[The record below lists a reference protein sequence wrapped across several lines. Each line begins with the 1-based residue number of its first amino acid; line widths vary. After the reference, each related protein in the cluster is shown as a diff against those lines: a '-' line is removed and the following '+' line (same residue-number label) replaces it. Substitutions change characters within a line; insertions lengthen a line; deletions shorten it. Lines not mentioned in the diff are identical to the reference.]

1 MRKADDILAIVAA
14 ANALTRIAAVETRN
28 DAPAAQWRALKVLEH
43 DGPQRIG
50 ALASYSRTTQPGMTR
65 LVGQMA
71 DEGLVT
77 RGPDPDDSR
86 ATVVAITE
94 AGIRAFAAWKVE
106 LTDALEPLFA
116 DLSDD
121 DWAVLSRAADI
132 LTSRTAPVEA
142 TTR

>member
-1 MRKADDILAIVAA
+1 MRRADDILTIVSA
-14 ANALTRIAAVETRN
+14 ANALTRIAAIETN
-28 DAPAAQWRALKVLEH
+28 NQAPAAQWRALKILEH

-50 ALASYSRTTQPGMTR
+50 ALAAFSRTTQPGMTR

-77 RGPDPDDSR
+77 RGADPDDSR
-86 ATVVAITE
+86 ATLVTITE
-94 AGIRAFAAWKVE
+94 AGIQAFATWKAD

-116 DLSDD
+116 DLDDD
-121 DWAVLSRAADI
+121 DWATLSRAADI

>member
-1 MRKADDILAIVAA
+1 
-14 ANALTRIAAVETRN
+14 
-28 DAPAAQWRALKVLEH
+28 
-43 DGPQRIG
+43 
-50 ALASYSRTTQPGMTR
+50 
-65 LVGQMA
+65 MA

-116 DLSDD
+116 DLGDD

>member
-1 MRKADDILAIVAA
+1 MRKADDILAIVGA
-14 ANALTRIAAVETRN
+14 ANALTRIAAVETHN
-28 DAPAAQWRALKVLEH
+28 DAPAAQWRALKVLEQ

-50 ALASYSRTTQPGMTR
+50 ALAAYSRTTQPGMTR
-65 LVGQMA
+65 LVGHLV

-77 RGPDPDDSR
+77 RGADPDDSR

-94 AGIRAFAAWKVE
+94 PGVRAFAEWKVQ

-116 DLSDD
+116 DLDDD

-142 TTR
+142 TSR

>member
-14 ANALTRIAAVETRN
+14 ANALTRIAAVETRK

-116 DLSDD
+116 DLGDD

>member
-86 ATVVAITE
+86 ATIVAITE

-106 LTDALEPLFA
+106 LTDAHEPLFA

>member
-1 MRKADDILAIVAA
+1 
-14 ANALTRIAAVETRN
+14 
-28 DAPAAQWRALKVLEH
+28 
-43 DGPQRIG
+43 
-50 ALASYSRTTQPGMTR
+50 
-65 LVGQMA
+65 
-71 DEGLVT
+71 
-77 RGPDPDDSR
+77 
-86 ATVVAITE
+86 VAITE

-116 DLSDD
+116 DLGDD

>member
-86 ATVVAITE
+86 ATIVAITE

-116 DLSDD
+116 DLGDD

>member
-1 MRKADDILAIVAA
+1 MRKADDILTIVSA
-14 ANALTRIAAVETRN
+14 ANALTRIAAMETHN

-50 ALASYSRTTQPGMTR
+50 ALAAYSRTTQPGMTR
-65 LVGQMA
+65 LVGQMVDA
-71 DEGLVT
+71 RLVT
-77 RGPDPDDSR
+77 RGADPDDSR

-94 AGIRAFAAWKVE
+94 AGVRAFAEWKVQ

-121 DWAVLSRAADI
+121 DWAALSRAADI

>member
-86 ATVVAITE
+86 ATIVAITE

>member
-1 MRKADDILAIVAA
+1 MRKADDILAIVGA
-14 ANALTRIAAVETRN
+14 ANALTRIAAVETHN
-28 DAPAAQWRALKVLEH
+28 DAPAAQWRALKVLEQ

-50 ALASYSRTTQPGMTR
+50 ALAAYSRTTQPGMTR
-65 LVGQMA
+65 LVGHLV

-77 RGPDPDDSR
+77 RGADPDDSR
-86 ATVVAITE
+86 ATMVAITE
-94 AGIRAFAAWKVE
+94 PGVRAFAEWKVQ

-116 DLSDD
+116 DLDDD

-142 TTR
+142 TSR